1 MDTISGVI
9 SHRTSMTR
17 HSFNNPQFYLTAPQ
31 PCPYLSDQRERK
43 IFTYMVGEDAD
54 NLNNSLSSG
63 GFRRSQTIAYRPACE
78 NCQACL
84 SVRIVIP
91 LYQFSKNQRRILRK
105 NDDLITQI
113 SGPIATTEQY
123 ALFREYLEAR
133 HDDGGMASMSMGDY
147 GAMVEDT
154 HVDTQVI
161 EYRLRQ
167 PDSGIT
173 GKGGEL
179 IGVALTDQLN
189 GACSMVYSFFRP
201 DLTERSLGTYIILDH
216 IRRAIEE
223 GWSHV
228 YLGYWVKGS
237 SKMDYKVRFQPMEF
251 LGPYGWELMK

>member
-1 MDTISGVI
+1 
-9 SHRTSMTR
+9 MTR
-17 HSFNNPQFYLTAPQ
+17 HNFNNPHFYLTAPQ
-31 PCPYLSDQRERK
+31 PCPYLSDQQERK

-54 NLNNSLSSG
+54 LLNATLSNG

-78 NCQACL
+78 ACSACL
-84 SVRIVIP
+84 SVRIVVP

-105 NDDLITQI
+105 NGDVIAQI
-113 SGPIATTEQY
+113 GGPVATTEHY
-123 ALFREYLEAR
+123 DLFRDYLDAR
-133 HDDGGMASMSMGDY
+133 HDDGGMASMSMGDF

-161 EYRLRQ
+161 EYRLRT
-167 PDSGIT
+167 PGSGIH
-173 GKGGEL
+173 GKGGDL
-179 IGVALTDQLN
+179 IGVALTDQLDD
-189 GACSMVYSFFRP
+189 ACSMVYSFFRP
-201 DLTERSLGTYIILDH
+201 EMEQRSLGTFIILDH

-237 SKMDYKVRFQPMEF
+237 QKMAYKARFQPMEF